1 MNMYNLD
8 QPVNLKLALAN
19 LDTLPAMPAI
29 AQKLLGLQ
37 LDTDQGEDEFLRLIE
52 QDPQISAKILGLA
65 NTAAYGASRKVLS
78 LSDAVMLMGMTR
90 VKSVAIGIAA
100 TSTLAKV
107 PEGRL
112 KSTEIWMHSMAIA
125 MGMSTI
131 ARAMPAHS
139 RPQEDVIFFAGLLHD
154 IGYMALSY
162 MDIKTSDVLHGQL
175 QQASGSMLLSIEK
188 ELLGMT
194 HGEIGAELARHW
206 GLPEEIVAV
215 IRDHHGYGETDTRAY
230 PPLVRLVNIAEKILG
245 EFGVHK
251 LSEQAIADREWLDL
265 GIDPEKADDLCGRV
279 CEVATQAGQMASAF

>member
-8 QPVNLKLALAN
+8 QPVNLKLALAK

-37 LDTDQGEDEFLRLIE
+37 LDTDQGEAEFLRLIE

-65 NTAAYGASRKVLS
+65 NTAVYGASRKVMS

-107 PEGRL
+107 PEGKL

-206 GLPEEIVAV
+206 GLPEEIIAV

-245 EFGVHK
+245 EFGVNK
-251 LSEQAIADREWLDL
+251 PSEQVIADSEWIDL
-265 GIDPEKADDLCGRV
+265 GIDPEKADDLCDRV

>member
-8 QPVNLKLALAN
+8 QPVNLKLALAK

-37 LDTDQGEDEFLRLIE
+37 LDTDQGEAEFLRLIE

-65 NTAAYGASRKVLS
+65 NTAVYGASRKVMS

-107 PEGRL
+107 PEGKL

-206 GLPEEIVAV
+206 GLPEEIIAV

-245 EFGVHK
+245 EFGVNK
-251 LSEQAIADREWLDL
+251 PSEQVIADSEWLDL
-265 GIDPEKADDLCGRV
+265 GIDSEKADDLCDRV

>member
-8 QPVNLKLALAN
+8 QPVNLKLALAK

-37 LDTDQGEDEFLRLIE
+37 LDTDQGEAEFLRLIE

-65 NTAAYGASRKVLS
+65 NTAVYGASRKVMS

-107 PEGRL
+107 PEGKL

-162 MDIKTSDVLHGQL
+162 MDIKTSDLLHGQL

-206 GLPEEIVAV
+206 GLPEEIIAV

-245 EFGVHK
+245 EFGVNK
-251 LSEQAIADREWLDL
+251 PSEQVIADSEWLDL
-265 GIDPEKADDLCGRV
+265 GIDPEKADDLCDRV

>member
-1 MNMYNLD
+1 MHSHD
-8 QPVNLKLALAN
+8 QPVNLKLALAK

-29 AQKLLGLQ
+29 AQKILGLQ
-37 LDTDQGEDEFLRLIE
+37 LDTDEGEAEFLRLIE

-65 NTAAYGASRKVLS
+65 NAPAYGASRKVLS
-78 LSDAVMLMGMTR
+78 LSDAVMLMGMIR

-107 PEGRL
+107 PEGKL

-131 ARAMPAHS
+131 ARAMPARS
-139 RPQEDVIFFAGLLHD
+139 RPQDDVIFFAGLLHD

-162 MDIKTSDVLHGQL
+162 MDITTSDVLHGQL
-175 QQASGSMLLSIEK
+175 QQASGRMLLNIEK

-206 GLPEEIVAV
+206 NLPEEIIEV
-215 IRDHHGYGETDTRAY
+215 IRDHHGYGEADTRAY

-251 LSEQAIADREWLDL
+251 QYEQVIADSEWLDL
-265 GIDPEKADDLCGRV
+265 GIDPEKAGDICSRV